1 MVSWGLVTTVKAPE
15 EQILAFLAHHLS
27 LGAARIWVYFDNP
40 DDPAFDRVAA
50 LPRITATRC
59 TDVYW
64 VLRGGRHSRH
74 QNRQAR
80 NARDAQ
86 KACKLD
92 WLGHVDVDEFLHAP
106 RPIADTLAAV
116 PAEVPNILMEP
127 FEAMHDPTL
136 PDDIFT
142 ARQFRGPLHR
152 QHRDLQPAIFGPSTS
167 YLPKGTLGHGIGK
180 SFCRPHVKG
189 LSLRLHSVFLNK
201 ERLPT
206 PFHRSLRILHFHAQ
220 DPAAWERALPFRL
233 SQGAYNCDIDRPLQ
247 THLTDASQDVIR
259 QFYADTMTLTP
270 EKTALLQEHGR
281 LITCDLALRAKVEA
295 LLAGRL

>member
-15 EQILAFLAHHLS
+15 EQVLAFLAHHLS

-50 LPRITATRC
+50 LPRVTATRC

-92 WLGHVDVDEFLHAP
+92 WLGHIDVDEFLHAP
-106 RPIADTLAAV
+106 RPIADTLATV

-127 FEAMHDPTL
+127 FEAMHDPAL

-152 QHRDLQPAIFGPSTS
+152 QHRDLQPAIFGPSAAVI
-167 YLPKGTLGHGIGK
+167 PKGTLGHGIGK
-180 SFCRPHVKG
+180 AFAA
-189 LSLRLHSVFLNK
+189 
-201 ERLPT
+201 
-206 PFHRSLRILHFHAQ
+206 HR
-220 DPAAWERALPFRL
+220 
-233 SQGAYNCDIDRPLQ
+233 
-247 THLTDASQDVIR
+247 
-259 QFYADTMTLTP
+259 
-270 EKTALLQEHGR
+270 
-281 LITCDLALRAKVEA
+281 
-295 LLAGRL
+295 